1 MPVRMEYFAKSGLLF
16 KRMVMLDFDELAGRL
31 RPTRMRMESLEQ
43 EDAYSTVLISEMEIR
58 EDLPDR
64 MFSQAALT
72 R

>member
-1 MPVRMEYFAKSGLLF
+1 
-16 KRMVMLDFDELAGRL
+16 
-31 RPTRMRMESLEQ
+31 MESLEQ